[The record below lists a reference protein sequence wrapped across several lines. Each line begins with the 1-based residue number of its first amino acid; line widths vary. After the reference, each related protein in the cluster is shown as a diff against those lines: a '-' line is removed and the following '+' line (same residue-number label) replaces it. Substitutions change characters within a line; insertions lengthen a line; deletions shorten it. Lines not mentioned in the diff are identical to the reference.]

1 MKTVFFSVIAFV
13 AVMSLVA
20 VPVGAQG
27 VTSYDTNGDG
37 TNDFTLRTHDT
48 NGDGKIDKVHFDTDN
63 DGVEDP
69 GEHVVQ
75 CRELSVISGGGGG
88 AGRTIILRCNTGT
101 ETTVDRWTVRD
112 NNGDGDTSD
121 AGETVAQPHP

>member
-1 MKTVFFSVIAFV
+1 MKKLIRLLTATTISLLMPLAFV
-13 AVMSLVA
+13 L
-20 VPVGAQG
+20 AQG
-27 VTSYDTNGDG
+27 VTTADTNGDG

-48 NGDGKIDKVHFDTDN
+48 DGDGKIDKVHFDTDN
-63 DGVEDP
+63 DGIEDAN
-69 GEHVVQ
+69 ETVIQ
-75 CRELSVISGGGGG
+75 CREMSVIMGGGGG

-121 AGETVAQPHP
+121 AGELQNVQP

>member
-1 MKTVFFSVIAFV
+1 MVVLVSAM
-13 AVMSLVA
+13 ALVA
-20 VPVGAQG
+20 GPALAQG
-27 VTSYDTNGDG
+27 VTQYDTNGDG

-48 NGDGKIDKVHFDTDN
+48 DGDGKIDKAHFDTDN

-69 GEHVVQ
+69 GETVIQ
-75 CRELSVISGGGGG
+75 CREMSVITGGGGG

-101 ETTVDRWTVRD
+101 ETTLDRWTVRD

-121 AGETVAQPHP
+121 AGELVAQPHP